1 MKISFSPLTAVTTA
15 LLMGAFPLTAW
26 ANYVPPSDL
35 GLPGPREGAGTRG
48 CVFGNPG
55 SLTLLMPESN
65 VGWTTAAYPQFHWYT
80 PLNVASFVE
89 FTLYAANPEDG
100 ESDRTQVYQSRF
112 TVSGDAGIASLQL
125 PTDSGLPPLAVGQL
139 YYWQVA
145 IFCNANSESGDL
157 KAGGWVERQ
166 EADATLEAA
175 LGDASET
182 DIPDLYAANGYW
194 FDAVDSLIALRQ
206 DHPEDEAVQ
215 AQWMDLLDSV
225 GLASF
230 AEQPL
235 FSDAPVI
242 DAAVLD
248 CLDLSALNDL
258 PLATDN

>member
-1 MKISFSPLTAVTTA
+1 MYTTPSLHENQSFSPNHSHHRPTDGRFTPH
-15 LLMGAFPLTAW
+15 G
-26 ANYVPPSDL
+26 L

-89 FTLYAANPEDG
+89 FTLYSANPED

-125 PTDSGLPPLAVGQL
+125 PADSGLPPLEVGQL

-145 IFCNANSESGDL
+145 IFCNANSESGEL

-166 EADATLEAA
+166 ETDTVLAAALAEAA
-175 LGDASET
+175 EAEV
-182 DIPDLYAANGYW
+182 PELYAVNGYW
-194 FDAVDSLIALRQ
+194 FDAVDSLMARRQ
-206 DHPEDEAVQ
+206 AHPEDEAVQ

-225 GLASF
+225 GLASL

-242 DAAVLD
+242 DAVVLD
-248 CLDLSALNDL
+248 CLDLSVLNNL
-258 PLATDN
+258 PLATE